1 MAGKGGAWKV
11 AFADF
16 MTAMMAFF
24 LVMWLT
30 SQDKEIL
37 IATSKYFQSPFKSAM
52 DQKSGLL
59 NFESNKPANTS
70 GGDKGETGGGKSS
83 TSAETVDLQFLNSV
97 AKDVY
102 KMLNLDEQMADKPIE
117 VQVTSD
123 GLRIT
128 LYDRAKQP
136 LFEDM
141 SAQFTK
147 WGDFV
152 MQSLAWMIER
162 KRFTIVI
169 EGHTRTG
176 LALPTTE
183 YTSWELSA
191 DRANAARRALVR
203 YAVDATQ
210 IERVTGYAD
219 TRPVPLMAPDSPSN
233 QRVTLSLRLGK
244 KREAESIKTDTPAS
258 TPAPANA
265 VAAAPKTAAA
275 APAKPGAK
283 PTH

>member
-37 IATSKYFQSPFKSAM
+37 IATSKYFQNPFTSPM
-52 DQKSGLL
+52 EQKSGLL
-59 NFESNKPANTS
+59 NFDSNKPANTS

-83 TSAETVDLQFLNSV
+83 TSAQTIDLQFLNSV

-102 KMLNLDEQMADKPIE
+102 KMLNLDEALADKPIE

-141 SAQFTK
+141 SAQLTK

-162 KRFTIVI
+162 NRFNIVI

-244 KREAESIKTDTPAS
+244 KRETEPKKPDKPAS
-258 TPAPANA
+258 TPASANA
-265 VAAAPKTAAA
+265 VATAPKTAAV
-275 APAKPGAK
+275 APAKPSAK

>member
-30 SQDKEIL
+30 AQDKEIL
-37 IATSKYFQSPFKSAM
+37 IATSKYFQNPFTSPM
-52 DQKSGLL
+52 EQKSGLL
-59 NFESNKPANTS
+59 NFDSNKPANTS

-83 TSAETVDLQFLNSV
+83 TSAQTIDLQFLNSV

-102 KMLNLDEQMADKPIE
+102 KMLNLDEALADKPID

-141 SAQFTK
+141 SPRFTT
-147 WGDFV
+147 WGDTV
-152 MQSLAWMIER
+152 MQSLAWIIER
-162 KRFTIVI
+162 KNFFIVI
-169 EGHTRTG
+169 EGHTRAG
-176 LALPTTE
+176 LNFTSTE
-183 YTSWELSA
+183 YTPWELSA
-191 DRANAARRALVR
+191 DRANAARRALVK
-203 YAVDATQ
+203 YAVNGDQ

-219 TRPVPLMAPDSPSN
+219 TRPVPLMAPDSQSN
-233 QRVTLSLRLGK
+233 QRVTLSLRLGRKTEPK
-244 KREAESIKTDTPAS
+244 KPSA
-258 TPAPANA
+258 PAPASNPA
-265 VAAAPKTAAA
+265 PTNAAAISPKTEP
-275 APAKPGAK
+275 APAARPKAN